1 MSIVLKDKVNPEKI
15 YDVISLKGMSP
26 EKANK
31 VVREF
36 EKDYIVLRKGGD
48 SHEC

>member
-1 MSIVLKDKVNPEKI
+1 MAIVLKDKVTEQI
-15 YDVISLKGMSP
+15 YDVISLKGMSS